1 MENSKEMKLKYDKK
15 VWKEMFIY
23 FRTFKKDFMI
33 LCCFM
38 ISLAAIDITFPLLT
52 KYAIDAYV
60 EPKNFEGLWVV
71 AVGYGV
77 LTIAMTLIVFSFI
90 KHAGKIEMGLLYKM
104 RKDSFEKLQK
114 LSFSYYDKNAIGWMI
129 ARATSDSTKISE
141 TVAWGLVDL
150 VWGIAM
156 MIGISVVMLI
166 VNWKLALVTL
176 VTVPLLAVISIF
188 FEKKMLVSYRNVRK
202 INSKITGLFND
213 GIVGARTT
221 KTLVREE
228 LNREEFG
235 EVTQDM
241 KRTSVRAGTLS
252 AGYLPMALFISAIGM
267 VLTLYFGS
275 VYLGGGLISYGV
287 LVLFITYA
295 RQFFDPVL
303 ELARIYTEMISAQ
316 AAAERV
322 MSLINEKED
331 ITENSE
337 VLALYGNHYE
347 QKIENWEPLIGTVE
361 FEHVDFYYKEGEYI
375 LQDFNLKV
383 EKGQTVALVG
393 ETGSGKSTIVNLACR
408 FYEPTEGRILIDG
421 KDYKDRSQNWLHAN
435 IGYVLQS
442 PHLFSGTI
450 KENIR
455 YGKLDATEDEIVNAA
470 KVVNAHDFII
480 KLENGYDTEV
490 GEGGGM
496 LSTGEKQ
503 LISFARAIISKPKIF
518 FLDEATSSIDTET
531 EAKIQFAIDNVLEE
545 RTSFIIAHRLSTI
558 RNADV
563 ILVIDKGKVIEQGN
577 HHELM
582 ERKGHYYELYAN
594 QFIEEGERE
603 LLNQHNLKKDDKKDD
618 KNDDEKDDKKDGKLK
633 SA

>member
-1 MENSKEMKLKYDKK
+1 MENSNKEMKLKYDKT

-23 FRTFKKDFMI
+23 FKSFKKDFLI
-33 LCCFM
+33 LCAFM
-38 ISLAAIDITFPLLT
+38 ISLAAVDISFPLLT
-52 KYAIDAYV
+52 QYAIDTFV
-60 EPKNFEGLWVV
+60 VPRNLEGLWVV
-71 AVGYGV
+71 AVAYAV
-77 LTIAMTLIVFSFI
+77 LTIALSLIVFLFI
-90 KHAGKIEMGLLYKM
+90 KHAGKIEMGLLYQM
-104 RKDSFEKLQK
+104 RKDAFEKLQK

-129 ARATSDSTKISE
+129 ARTTSDASKISE
-141 TVAWGLVDL
+141 TVAWGLVDM
-150 VWGIAM
+150 VWGFAM

-166 VNWKLALVTL
+166 VNWRLALVTL
-176 VTVPLLAVISIF
+176 VTVPLLAVISVF

-213 GIVGARTT
+213 GIVGAKTT

-235 EVTQDM
+235 EVILDM
-241 KRTSVRAGTLS
+241 KRNSVRAGTIS
-252 AGYLPMALFISAIGM
+252 AGYLPMALFISAIGT

-275 VYLGGGLISYGV
+275 VFIMGELITYGT
-287 LVLFITYA
+287 LMLFITYA

-331 ITENSE
+331 ITEDSE
-337 VLALYGNHYE
+337 VLALYGNHYD
-347 QKIENWEPLIGTVE
+347 QKIENWEPIHGDVE
-361 FEHVDFYYKEGEYI
+361 FKNVDFYYKEGEYI

-383 EKGQTVALVG
+383 SAGQTIALVG

-408 FYEPTEGRILIDG
+408 FYEPTGGQILIDG
-421 KDYKDRSQNWLHAN
+421 KDYKERSQNWLHAN

-442 PHLFSGTI
+442 PHLFSGSI

-455 YGKLDATEDEIVNAA
+455 YGKLDATDEEIIEAA
-470 KVVNAHDFII
+470 KTVNAHDFII
-480 KLENGYDTEV
+480 KLEKGYETEV

-503 LISFARAIISKPKIF
+503 LISFARAIISRPSLF

-531 EAKIQFAIDNVLEE
+531 EAKIQYAIDTVLEN

-563 ILVIDKGKVIEQGN
+563 ILVIEKGKVIEQGD
-577 HHELM
+577 HHTLM
-582 ERKGHYYELYAN
+582 ALKGHYYDLYAN
-594 QFIEEGERE
+594 QFIEEGERD
-603 LLNQHNLKKDDKKDD
+603 LLNQHDKIKKTSR
-618 KNDDEKDDKKDGKLK
+618 DEDLL

>member
-1 MENSKEMKLKYDKK
+1 MENSNKEMKLKYDKT

-23 FRTFKKDFMI
+23 FKSFKKDFLI
-33 LCCFM
+33 LCAFM
-38 ISLAAIDITFPLLT
+38 ISLAAVDISFPLLT
-52 KYAIDAYV
+52 QYAIDTFV
-60 EPKNFEGLWVV
+60 VPRNLEGLWVV
-71 AVGYGV
+71 AVAYAV
-77 LTIAMTLIVFSFI
+77 LTVALSLIVFLFI
-90 KHAGKIEMGLLYKM
+90 KHAGKIEMGLLYQM
-104 RKDSFEKLQK
+104 RKDAFEKLQK

-129 ARATSDSTKISE
+129 ARTTSDASKISE
-141 TVAWGLVDL
+141 TVAWGLVDM
-150 VWGIAM
+150 VWGFAM

-166 VNWKLALVTL
+166 VNWRLALVTL
-176 VTVPLLAVISIF
+176 VTVPLLAVISVF

-213 GIVGARTT
+213 GIVGAKTT

-235 EVTQDM
+235 EVILDM
-241 KRTSVRAGTLS
+241 KRNSVRAGTIS
-252 AGYLPMALFISAIGM
+252 AGYLPMALFISAIGT

-275 VYLGGGLISYGV
+275 VFIMGELITYGT
-287 LVLFITYA
+287 LMLFITYA

-331 ITENSE
+331 ITEDSE
-337 VLALYGNHYE
+337 VLALYGNHYD
-347 QKIENWEPLIGTVE
+347 QKIENWEPIHGDVE
-361 FEHVDFYYKEGEYI
+361 FKNVDFYYKEGEYI

-383 EKGQTVALVG
+383 SAGQTIALVG

-408 FYEPTEGRILIDG
+408 FYEPTGGQILIDG
-421 KDYKDRSQNWLHAN
+421 KDYKERSQNWLHAN

-442 PHLFSGTI
+442 PHLFSGSI

-455 YGKLDATEDEIVNAA
+455 YGKLDATDEEIIEAA
-470 KVVNAHDFII
+470 KTVNAHDFII
-480 KLENGYDTEV
+480 KLEKGYETEV

-503 LISFARAIISKPKIF
+503 LISFARAIISRPSLF

-531 EAKIQFAIDNVLEE
+531 EAKIQYAIDTVLEN

-563 ILVIDKGKVIEQGN
+563 ILVIEKGKVIEQGD
-577 HHELM
+577 HHTLM
-582 ERKGHYYELYAN
+582 ALKGHYYDLYAN
-594 QFIEEGERE
+594 QFIEEGERD
-603 LLNQHNLKKDDKKDD
+603 LLNQHDKIKKTSR
-618 KNDDEKDDKKDGKLK
+618 DEDLL

>member
-1 MENSKEMKLKYDKK
+1 MENSKEMKLKYDKA
-15 VWKEMFIY
+15 VWKEMFNY
-23 FRTFKKDFMI
+23 FKRFKKDFVI
-33 LCCFM
+33 LCAFM

-52 KYAIDAYV
+52 QYAIDTYV
-60 EPKNFEGLWVV
+60 VPRNLEGLWVV
-71 AVGYGV
+71 GVGYLILAV
-77 LTIAMTLIVFSFI
+77 ALSLIVFLFI
-90 KHAGKIEMGLLYKM
+90 KHAGKIEMNLLYQL
-104 RKDSFEKLQK
+104 RKDCFEKLQR

-129 ARATSDSTKISE
+129 ARTTSDATKISE
-141 TVAWGLVDL
+141 TIAWGLVDM
-150 VWGIAM
+150 VWGFAM
-156 MIGISVVMLI
+156 MFGISTVMLI
-166 VNWKLALVTL
+166 VNWRLALVVL
-176 VTVPLLAVISIF
+176 VTVPLLAAISVL

-213 GIVGARTT
+213 GIVGAKTT

-235 EVTQDM
+235 EVIHDM
-241 KRTSVRAGTLS
+241 KKTSVRAGTIS
-252 AGYLPMALFISAIGM
+252 AGYLPMALFVSAIGT

-275 VYLGGGLISYGV
+275 IFILDSLITYGT
-287 LVLFITYA
+287 LMLFITYA

-322 MSLINEKED
+322 MALINENEE

-337 VLALYGNHYE
+337 VLALYGNHYD
-347 QKIENWEPLIGTVE
+347 QKVENWEPLEGEVE
-361 FEHVDFYYKEGEYI
+361 FKHVDFYYKEGEYI
-375 LQDFNLKV
+375 LKDFNLKV

-408 FYEPTEGRILIDG
+408 FYEPTGGQILIDG
-421 KDYKDRSQNWLHAN
+421 KDYKERSQNWLHAN
-435 IGYVLQS
+435 IGYVLQA

-450 KENIR
+450 MENIR
-455 YGKLDATEDEIVNAA
+455 YGKLDATDEEVYEAA
-470 KVVNAHDFII
+470 KTVNAHDFIT
-480 KLENGYDTEV
+480 KLEKGYETEV

-503 LISFARAIISKPKIF
+503 LISFARAIIAKPRLF

-531 EAKIQFAIDNVLEE
+531 EAKIQHAIDTVLEN

-558 RNADV
+558 RSADV
-563 ILVIDKGKVIEQGN
+563 ILVIEKGKVIEQGN
-577 HHELM
+577 HATLM
-582 ERKGHYYELYAN
+582 AQKGHYYELYAN
-594 QFIEEGERE
+594 QFVEEGERE
-603 LLNQHNLKKDDKKDD
+603 LMSKHR
-618 KNDDEKDDKKDGKLK
+618 K

>member
-1 MENSKEMKLKYDKK
+1 MKLKYDKT

-23 FRTFKKDFMI
+23 FKSFKKDFLI
-33 LCCFM
+33 LCAFM
-38 ISLAAIDITFPLLT
+38 ISLAAVDISFPLLT
-52 KYAIDAYV
+52 QYAIDTFV
-60 EPKNFEGLWVV
+60 VPRNLEGLWVV
-71 AVGYGV
+71 AVAYAV
-77 LTIAMTLIVFSFI
+77 LTVALSLIVFLFI
-90 KHAGKIEMGLLYKM
+90 KHAGKIEMGLLYQM
-104 RKDSFEKLQK
+104 RKDAFEKLQK

-129 ARATSDSTKISE
+129 ARTTSDASKISE
-141 TVAWGLVDL
+141 TVAWGLVDM
-150 VWGIAM
+150 VWGFAM

-166 VNWKLALVTL
+166 VNWRLALVTL
-176 VTVPLLAVISIF
+176 VTVPLLAVISVF

-213 GIVGARTT
+213 GIVGAKTT

-235 EVTQDM
+235 EVILDM
-241 KRTSVRAGTLS
+241 KRNSVRAGTIS
-252 AGYLPMALFISAIGM
+252 AGYLPMALFISAIGT

-275 VYLGGGLISYGV
+275 VFIMGELITYGT
-287 LVLFITYA
+287 LMLFITYA

-331 ITENSE
+331 ITEDSE
-337 VLALYGNHYE
+337 VLALYGNHYD
-347 QKIENWEPLIGTVE
+347 QKIENWEPIHGDVE
-361 FEHVDFYYKEGEYI
+361 FKNVDFYYKEGEYI

-383 EKGQTVALVG
+383 SAGQTIALVG

-408 FYEPTEGRILIDG
+408 FYEPTGGQILIDG
-421 KDYKDRSQNWLHAN
+421 KDYKERSQNWLHAN

-442 PHLFSGTI
+442 PHLFSGSI

-455 YGKLDATEDEIVNAA
+455 YGKLDATDEEIIEAA
-470 KVVNAHDFII
+470 KTVNAHDFII
-480 KLENGYDTEV
+480 KLEKGYETEV

-503 LISFARAIISKPKIF
+503 LISFARAIISRPSLF

-531 EAKIQFAIDNVLEE
+531 EAKIQYAIDTVLEN

-563 ILVIDKGKVIEQGN
+563 ILVIEKGKVIEQGD
-577 HHELM
+577 HHTLM
-582 ERKGHYYELYAN
+582 ALKGHYYDLYAN
-594 QFIEEGERE
+594 QFIEEGERD
-603 LLNQHNLKKDDKKDD
+603 LLNQHDKIKKTSR
-618 KNDDEKDDKKDGKLK
+618 DEDLL

>member
-1 MENSKEMKLKYDKK
+1 MENSKEMKLKVDKA
-15 VWKEMFIY
+15 VWKEMFFY
-23 FRTFKKDFMI
+23 FKRFKKDFII
-33 LCCFM
+33 LCAFM

-52 KYAIDAYV
+52 QYAIDTYV
-60 EPKNFEGLWVV
+60 IPRNLDGLWI
-71 AVGYGV
+71 VGVSYAV
-77 LTIAMTLIVFSFI
+77 LTILLSLIVFLFI
-90 KHAGKIEMGLLYKM
+90 RHAGKIEMGMLYQM
-104 RKDSFEKLQK
+104 RKDSFEKLQR

-129 ARATSDSTKISE
+129 ARTTSDASKISE
-141 TVAWGLVDL
+141 TVAWGLVDM
-150 VWGIAM
+150 VWGFAM

-166 VNWKLALVTL
+166 VNWQLALVTL
-176 VTVPLLAVISIF
+176 VTVPLLAIISVV

-213 GIVGARTT
+213 GIVGAKTT

-228 LNREEFG
+228 LNRDEFG
-235 EVTQDM
+235 EVTMDM
-241 KRTSVRAGTLS
+241 KRTSVRAGAIS
-252 AGYLPMALFISAIGM
+252 AGYLPMALFISAVGT

-275 VYLGGGLISYGV
+275 IFIMDSLITYGT
-287 LVLFITYA
+287 LMLFITYA

-322 MSLINEKED
+322 MSLINEKEE
-331 ITENSE
+331 ITEASE
-337 VLALYGNHYE
+337 VVALYGNHYD
-347 QKIENWEPLIGTVE
+347 QKVENWEPLEGNVE
-361 FEHVDFYYKEGEYI
+361 FKNVDFFYKEGEYI

-383 EKGQTVALVG
+383 NKGQTIALVG

-408 FYEPTEGRILIDG
+408 FYEPTGGQILIDG

-435 IGYVLQS
+435 IGYVLQA

-450 KENIR
+450 RDNIR
-455 YGKLDATEDEIVNAA
+455 YGKLDATEADIIEAA
-470 KVVNAHDFII
+470 KTVNAHDFIM
-480 KLENGYDTEV
+480 KLEHGYDTEV

-503 LISFARAIISKPKIF
+503 LISFARAIIAKPRLF

-531 EAKIQFAIDNVLEE
+531 EAKIQHAIDTVLED

-558 RNADV
+558 RSADV
-563 ILVIDKGKVIEQGN
+563 ILVIEKGKVIEQGN
-577 HHELM
+577 HAQLM
-582 ERKGHYYELYAN
+582 ALKGHYYDLYAN
-594 QFIEEGERE
+594 QFVEEGERE
-603 LLNQHNLKKDDKKDD
+603 ILSKHEVNKLRTKEEDLL
-618 KNDDEKDDKKDGKLK
+618 

>member
-1 MENSKEMKLKYDKK
+1 MENSNKEMKLKYDKT

-23 FRTFKKDFMI
+23 FKSFKKDFLI
-33 LCCFM
+33 LCAFM
-38 ISLAAIDITFPLLT
+38 ISLAAVDISFPLLT
-52 KYAIDAYV
+52 QYAIDTFV
-60 EPKNFEGLWVV
+60 VPRNLEGLWVV
-71 AVGYGV
+71 AVAYAV
-77 LTIAMTLIVFSFI
+77 LTVALSLIVFLFI
-90 KHAGKIEMGLLYKM
+90 KHAGKIEMGLLYQM
-104 RKDSFEKLQK
+104 RKDAFEKLQK

-129 ARATSDSTKISE
+129 ARTTSDASKISE
-141 TVAWGLVDL
+141 TVAWGLVDM
-150 VWGIAM
+150 VWGFAM

-166 VNWKLALVTL
+166 VNWRLALVTL
-176 VTVPLLAVISIF
+176 VTVPLLAVISVF

-213 GIVGARTT
+213 GIVGAKTT

-235 EVTQDM
+235 EVILDM
-241 KRTSVRAGTLS
+241 KRNSVRAGTIS
-252 AGYLPMALFISAIGM
+252 AGYLPMALFISAIGT

-275 VYLGGGLISYGV
+275 VFIMGELITYGT
-287 LVLFITYA
+287 LMLFITYA

-331 ITENSE
+331 ITEDSE
-337 VLALYGNHYE
+337 VLALYGNHYD
-347 QKIENWEPLIGTVE
+347 QKVENWEPIHGDVE
-361 FEHVDFYYKEGEYI
+361 FKNVDFYYKEGEYI

-383 EKGQTVALVG
+383 SAGQTIALVG

-408 FYEPTEGRILIDG
+408 FYEPTGGQILIDG
-421 KDYKDRSQNWLHAN
+421 KDYKKRSQNWLHAN

-442 PHLFSGTI
+442 PHLFSGSI

-455 YGKLDATEDEIVNAA
+455 YGKLDATDEEIIEAA
-470 KVVNAHDFII
+470 KTVNAHDFII
-480 KLENGYDTEV
+480 KLEKGYETEV

-503 LISFARAIISKPKIF
+503 LISFARAIISRPSLF

-531 EAKIQFAIDNVLEE
+531 EAKIQYAIDTVLEN

-563 ILVIDKGKVIEQGN
+563 ILVIEKGKVIEQGD
-577 HHELM
+577 HHTLM
-582 ERKGHYYELYAN
+582 ALKGHYYDLYAN
-594 QFIEEGERE
+594 QFIEEGERD
-603 LLNQHNLKKDDKKDD
+603 LLNQHDKIKKTSR
-618 KNDDEKDDKKDGKLK
+618 DEDLL

>member
-1 MENSKEMKLKYDKK
+1 MKLKYDKT

-23 FRTFKKDFMI
+23 FKSFKKDFLI
-33 LCCFM
+33 LCAFM
-38 ISLAAIDITFPLLT
+38 ISLAAVDISFPLLT
-52 KYAIDAYV
+52 QYAIDTFV
-60 EPKNFEGLWVV
+60 VPRNLEGLWVV
-71 AVGYGV
+71 AVAYAV
-77 LTIAMTLIVFSFI
+77 LTVALSLIVFLFI
-90 KHAGKIEMGLLYKM
+90 KHAGKIEMGLLYQM
-104 RKDSFEKLQK
+104 RKDAFEKLQK

-129 ARATSDSTKISE
+129 ARTTSDASKISE
-141 TVAWGLVDL
+141 TVAWGLVDM
-150 VWGIAM
+150 VWGFAM

-166 VNWKLALVTL
+166 VNWRLALVTL
-176 VTVPLLAVISIF
+176 VTVPLLAVISVF

-213 GIVGARTT
+213 GIVGAKTT

-235 EVTQDM
+235 EVILDM
-241 KRTSVRAGTLS
+241 KRNSVRAGTIS
-252 AGYLPMALFISAIGM
+252 AGYLPMALFISAIGT

-275 VYLGGGLISYGV
+275 VFIMGELITYGT
-287 LVLFITYA
+287 LMLFITYA

-331 ITENSE
+331 ITEDSE
-337 VLALYGNHYE
+337 VLALYGNHYD
-347 QKIENWEPLIGTVE
+347 QKVENWEPIHGDVE
-361 FEHVDFYYKEGEYI
+361 FKNVDFYYKEGEYI

-383 EKGQTVALVG
+383 SAGQTIALVG

-408 FYEPTEGRILIDG
+408 FYEPTGGQILIDG
-421 KDYKDRSQNWLHAN
+421 KDYKERSQNWLHAN

-442 PHLFSGTI
+442 PHLFSGSI

-455 YGKLDATEDEIVNAA
+455 YGKLDATDEEIIEAA
-470 KVVNAHDFII
+470 KTVNAHDFII
-480 KLENGYDTEV
+480 KLEKGYETEV

-503 LISFARAIISKPKIF
+503 LISFARAIISRPSLF

-531 EAKIQFAIDNVLEE
+531 EAKIQYAIDTVLEN

-563 ILVIDKGKVIEQGN
+563 ILVIEKGKVIEQGD
-577 HHELM
+577 HHTLM
-582 ERKGHYYELYAN
+582 SLKGHYYDLYAN
-594 QFIEEGERE
+594 QFIEEGERD
-603 LLNQHNLKKDDKKDD
+603 LLNQHDKIKKTSR
-618 KNDDEKDDKKDGKLK
+618 DEDLL

>member
-1 MENSKEMKLKYDKK
+1 MENSKEMKLKYDKA
-15 VWKEMFIY
+15 VWKEMFNY
-23 FRTFKKDFMI
+23 FKRFKKDFMI
-33 LCCFM
+33 LCAFM

-52 KYAIDAYV
+52 QYAIDTYV
-60 EPKNFEGLWVV
+60 VPRNLEGLWVV
-71 AVGYGV
+71 GVGYLILAV
-77 LTIAMTLIVFSFI
+77 ALSLIVFLFI
-90 KHAGKIEMGLLYKM
+90 KHAGKIEMNLLYQL
-104 RKDSFEKLQK
+104 RKDCFEKLQR

-129 ARATSDSTKISE
+129 ARTTSDATKISE
-141 TVAWGLVDL
+141 TIAWGLVDM
-150 VWGIAM
+150 VWGFAM
-156 MIGISVVMLI
+156 MFGISTVMLI
-166 VNWKLALVTL
+166 VNWRLALVVL
-176 VTVPLLAVISIF
+176 VTVPLLAAISVL

-213 GIVGARTT
+213 GIVGAKTT

-235 EVTQDM
+235 EVIHDM
-241 KRTSVRAGTLS
+241 KKTSVRAGTIS
-252 AGYLPMALFISAIGM
+252 AGYLPMALFVSAIGT

-275 VYLGGGLISYGV
+275 IFILDSLITYGT
-287 LVLFITYA
+287 LMLFITYA

-322 MSLINEKED
+322 MALINENEE

-337 VLALYGNHYE
+337 VLALYGNHYD
-347 QKIENWEPLIGTVE
+347 QKVENWEPLEGEVE
-361 FEHVDFYYKEGEYI
+361 FKHVDFYYKEGEYI
-375 LQDFNLKV
+375 LKDFNLKV

-408 FYEPTEGRILIDG
+408 FYEPTGGQILIDG
-421 KDYKDRSQNWLHAN
+421 KDYKERSQNWLHAN
-435 IGYVLQS
+435 IGYVLQA

-450 KENIR
+450 MENIR
-455 YGKLDATEDEIVNAA
+455 YGKLDATDEEVYEAA
-470 KVVNAHDFII
+470 KTVNAHDFIT
-480 KLENGYDTEV
+480 KLEKGYETEV

-503 LISFARAIISKPKIF
+503 LISFARAIIAKPRLF

-531 EAKIQFAIDNVLEE
+531 EAKIQHAIDTVLEN

-558 RNADV
+558 RSADV
-563 ILVIDKGKVIEQGN
+563 ILVIEKGKVIEQGN
-577 HHELM
+577 HATLM
-582 ERKGHYYELYAN
+582 AQKGHYYELYAN
-594 QFIEEGERE
+594 QFVEEGERE
-603 LLNQHNLKKDDKKDD
+603 LMSKHR
-618 KNDDEKDDKKDGKLK
+618 K

>member
-1 MENSKEMKLKYDKK
+1 MENSKEMKLKYDKA
-15 VWKEMFIY
+15 VWKEMFNY
-23 FRTFKKDFMI
+23 FKRFKKDFVI
-33 LCCFM
+33 LCAFM

-52 KYAIDAYV
+52 QYAIDTYV
-60 EPKNFEGLWVV
+60 VPRNLEGLWVV
-71 AVGYGV
+71 GVGYLILAV
-77 LTIAMTLIVFSFI
+77 ALSLIVFLFI
-90 KHAGKIEMGLLYKM
+90 KHAGKIEMNLLYQL
-104 RKDSFEKLQK
+104 RKDCFEKLQR

-129 ARATSDSTKISE
+129 ARTTSDATKISE
-141 TVAWGLVDL
+141 TIAWGLVDM
-150 VWGIAM
+150 VWGFAM
-156 MIGISVVMLI
+156 MFGISTVMLI
-166 VNWKLALVTL
+166 VNWRLALVVL
-176 VTVPLLAVISIF
+176 VTVPLLAAISVL

-213 GIVGARTT
+213 GIVGAKTT

-235 EVTQDM
+235 EVIHDM
-241 KRTSVRAGTLS
+241 KKTSVRAGTIS
-252 AGYLPMALFISAIGM
+252 AGYLPMALFVSAIGT

-275 VYLGGGLISYGV
+275 IFILDSLITYGT
-287 LVLFITYA
+287 LMLFITYA

-322 MSLINEKED
+322 MALINENEE

-337 VLALYGNHYE
+337 VLALYGNHYD
-347 QKIENWEPLIGTVE
+347 QKVENWEPLEGEVE
-361 FEHVDFYYKEGEYI
+361 FKHVDFYYKEGEYI
-375 LQDFNLKV
+375 LKDFNLKV

-408 FYEPTEGRILIDG
+408 FYEPTGGQILIDG
-421 KDYKDRSQNWLHAN
+421 KDYKERSQNWLHAN
-435 IGYVLQS
+435 IGYVLQA

-450 KENIR
+450 MENIR
-455 YGKLDATEDEIVNAA
+455 YGKLDATDEEVYEAA
-470 KVVNAHDFII
+470 KTVNAHDFIT
-480 KLENGYDTEV
+480 KLEKGYETEV

-503 LISFARAIISKPKIF
+503 LISFARAIIAKPRLF

-531 EAKIQFAIDNVLEE
+531 EAKIQHAIDTVLEN

-558 RNADV
+558 RSADV
-563 ILVIDKGKVIEQGN
+563 ILVIEKGKVIEQGN
-577 HHELM
+577 HATLM
-582 ERKGHYYELYAN
+582 AQKCHYYELYAN
-594 QFIEEGERE
+594 QFVEEGERE
-603 LLNQHNLKKDDKKDD
+603 LMSKHR
-618 KNDDEKDDKKDGKLK
+618 K

>member
-1 MENSKEMKLKYDKK
+1 MENSNKEMKLKYDKT

-23 FRTFKKDFMI
+23 FKSFKKDFLI
-33 LCCFM
+33 LCAFM
-38 ISLAAIDITFPLLT
+38 ISLAAVDISFPLLT
-52 KYAIDAYV
+52 QYAIDTFV
-60 EPKNFEGLWVV
+60 VPRNLEGLWVV
-71 AVGYGV
+71 AVAYAV
-77 LTIAMTLIVFSFI
+77 LTVALSLIVFLFI
-90 KHAGKIEMGLLYKM
+90 KHAGKIEMGLLYQM
-104 RKDSFEKLQK
+104 RKDAFEKLQK

-129 ARATSDSTKISE
+129 ARTTSDASKISE
-141 TVAWGLVDL
+141 TVAWGLVDM
-150 VWGIAM
+150 VWGFAM

-166 VNWKLALVTL
+166 VNWRLALVTL
-176 VTVPLLAVISIF
+176 VTVPLLAVISVF

-213 GIVGARTT
+213 GIVGAKTT

-235 EVTQDM
+235 EVILDM
-241 KRTSVRAGTLS
+241 KRNSVRAGTIS
-252 AGYLPMALFISAIGM
+252 AGYLPMALFISAIGT

-275 VYLGGGLISYGV
+275 VFIMGELITYGT
-287 LVLFITYA
+287 LMLFITYA

-331 ITENSE
+331 ITEDSE
-337 VLALYGNHYE
+337 VLALYGNHYD
-347 QKIENWEPLIGTVE
+347 QKVENWEPIHGDVE
-361 FEHVDFYYKEGEYI
+361 FKNVDFYYKEGEYI

-383 EKGQTVALVG
+383 SAGQTIALVG

-408 FYEPTEGRILIDG
+408 FYEPTGGQILIDG
-421 KDYKDRSQNWLHAN
+421 KDYKERSQNWLHAN

-442 PHLFSGTI
+442 PHLFSGSI

-455 YGKLDATEDEIVNAA
+455 YGKLDATDEEIIEAA
-470 KVVNAHDFII
+470 KTVNAHDFII
-480 KLENGYDTEV
+480 KLEKGYETEV

-503 LISFARAIISKPKIF
+503 LISFARAIISRPSLF

-531 EAKIQFAIDNVLEE
+531 EAKIQYAIDTVLEN

-563 ILVIDKGKVIEQGN
+563 ILVIEKGKVIEQGD
-577 HHELM
+577 HHTLM
-582 ERKGHYYELYAN
+582 ALKGHYYDLYAN
-594 QFIEEGERE
+594 QFIEEGERD
-603 LLNQHNLKKDDKKDD
+603 LLNQHDKIKKTSR
-618 KNDDEKDDKKDGKLK
+618 DEDLL